1 MAEKP
6 TKKLY
11 MPKNQKLFA
20 TTKEYIFDFLKNNP
34 EVTKGAKLIEIFPL
48 IPTATLYAYL
58 KEFIEEEFSEI
69 KQYVPHIYRVMH
81 CLAFKYS
88 MVKQTSIE
96 EQKSIDKCGKLIDKY
111 KHLVEGIYD
120 K

>member
-1 MAEKP
+1 MTEKP

-11 MPKNQKLFA
+11 IPKNKKLFT
-20 TTKEYIFDFLKNNP
+20 TTKDYIFDFLKHNP
-34 EVTKGAKLIEIFPL
+34 KVTKGAKLIEIFPD

-58 KEFIEEEFSEI
+58 KEFINEEFSEI
-69 KQYVPHIYRVMH
+69 KYYVPHIFRVMH
-81 CLAFKYS
+81 CLAYKYS
-88 MVKQTSIE
+88 MIKQTSIE
-96 EQKSIDKCGKLIDKY
+96 EQKSIDECGKLIDKY